1 MHAMY
6 VLEPWLNRR
15 ATCAMQRRHG
25 QGSSVT
31 SSMQLCRCLPK
42 ACWVQS
48 QVLSTERYVKRC
60 AWPTCVLEHA
70 PANTAA

>member
-15 ATCAMQRRHG
+15 AACAMQHRHR

-31 SSMQLCRCLPK
+31 SSMQLRRCLPK

-48 QVLSTERYVKRC
+48 QVLSTERCEKRC
-60 AWPTCVLEHA
+60 AWRTCVLKHA
-70 PANTAA
+70 PAKTAA